1 MQTIIDQPPPIA
13 TGRRPVWDIVIE
25 YVHDRYLVSEDGL
38 IARAIADMRDR
49 DHVGRER
56 YGTPLTS
63 GNGRDHLID
72 AYQEMLDSAVYL
84 VNELDEHGVG
94 PRTIIDKEDVP
105 NDTKR
110 WRLLCVQEMFAE
122 QVRALL
128 KLRKLIEER
137 GS

>member
-1 MQTIIDQPPPIA
+1 MQAIVDQPPPIA
-13 TGRRPVWDIVIE
+13 TSRRPAWDIVIE
-25 YVHDRYLVSEDGL
+25 YVHDRYAVSDDGFVT
-38 IARAIADMRDR
+38 RAIADMRDR
-49 DHVGRER
+49 DCVGRER

-72 AYQEMLDSAVYL
+72 AYQEMQDAAVYL

-94 PRTIIDKEDVP
+94 PLTVLDKDGIP
-105 NDTKR
+105 DDPKR

-128 KLRKLIEER
+128 RLRKLIEER
-137 GS
+137 AS